1 MGKLIAA
8 FIDARGYRIILAVQ
22 IKSSYDNRP
31 AFVKLLI
38 KNGCNLISSDSVQSL
53 PLYYFFFGLRLLTR
67 FTPRVSLGSMQNRI
81 RDHLK
86 GMDQRPPRD
95 HTNQSSLIGY
105 RHRADVFFQ
114 HEVSNH
120 GNLFAPVGRVDR

>member
-38 KNGCNLISSDSVQSL
+38 KNGCNLIEHDTVASFN
-53 PLYYFFFGLRLLTR
+53 YFFFGLRLLTR
-67 FTPRVSLGSMQNRI
+67 FATPLTSADITRGSPIVASTCRIGRFSTGSMQNSDMGSI
-81 RDHLK
+81 K
-86 GMDQRPPRD
+86 G
-95 HTNQSSLIGY
+95 
-105 RHRADVFFQ
+105 
-114 HEVSNH
+114 H
-120 GNLFAPVGRVDR
+120 GSATAV